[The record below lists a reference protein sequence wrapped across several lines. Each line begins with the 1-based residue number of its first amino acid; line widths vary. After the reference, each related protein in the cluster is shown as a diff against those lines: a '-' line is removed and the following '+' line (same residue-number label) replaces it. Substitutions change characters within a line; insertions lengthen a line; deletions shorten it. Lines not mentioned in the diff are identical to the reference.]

1 MGWGRTLIL
10 DRAPLLQSGSHGFQQ
25 AFYEFHGILG
35 FLGHSRL
42 AQSKCQK
49 MCPSVLQREKATFFC
64 HSPRQRQRQDN
75 DHSPP
80 LADKDLLVEDCPVG
94 AEEGDWIERLSV
106 LWLLQI

>member
-49 MCPSVLQREKATFFC
+49 MCPSVPQREKATFLSF
-64 HSPRQRQRQDN
+64 SKTRQDN

-94 AEEGDWIERLSV
+94 AEEGDRIERLSV
-106 LWLLQI
+106 LRLLQI